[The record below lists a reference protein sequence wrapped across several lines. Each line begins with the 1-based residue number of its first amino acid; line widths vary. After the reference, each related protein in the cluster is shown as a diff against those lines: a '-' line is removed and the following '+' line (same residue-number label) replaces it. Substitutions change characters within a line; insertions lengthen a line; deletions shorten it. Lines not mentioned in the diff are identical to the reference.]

1 MLQGVDL
8 LVAMIGLFA
17 VPHAIAALAK
27 WRRGT
32 EAKVE
37 AQAVRVELPT
47 VALMLSHWWNLLRSG
62 LIGTVIGAIPGTG
75 GPIAAFLAYDQAKR
89 FHKHPE
95 HMGKGDLA
103 GVIAPEA
110 ANHAVTGGAMI
121 PLLGLGIPG
130 DPATAIILGGLLI
143 HGIQPGPLLFAEKP
157 AVIANIYVLF
167 LLAYVLVVLLQL
179 FGVRLFVHAL
189 RAPPH
194 LLAVGILVMC
204 AVGSFAIR
212 NTLFDVAVMMVIGFA
227 GYLLLRV
234 RIPVAPV
241 LLGLVLGP
249 TLEREVRTALIMS
262 EGHLSIFYS
271 SPPALLFFG
280 LTLLVIGAHVV
291 GSMRARSRA
300 FAATE
305 GDA

>member
-1 MLQGVDL
+1 
-8 LVAMIGLFA
+8 
-17 VPHAIAALAK
+17 
-27 WRRGT
+27 
-32 EAKVE
+32 
-37 AQAVRVELPT
+37 
-47 VALMLSHWWNLLRSG
+47 
-62 LIGTVIGAIPGTG
+62 
-75 GPIAAFLAYDQAKR
+75 
-89 FHKHPE
+89 
-95 HMGKGDLA
+95 
-103 GVIAPEA
+103 
-110 ANHAVTGGAMI
+110 MI

-167 LLAYVLVVLLQL
+167 LLAYIVVVVLQL
-179 FGVRLFVHAL
+179 YGVRLFVHAL

-212 NTLFDVAVMMVIGFA
+212 NTLFDVVVMMVIGFV

-271 SPPALLFFG
+271 SPPALFFFG
-280 LTLLVIGAHVV
+280 LTLLVIGAHVI